1 VAGKIGR
8 PRTAE
13 HGSIAMYARGCRCE
27 PCKAAQAAYR
37 RARKLGLPA
46 PTGNRKL
53 TVVAAGPAEGTQS
66 PELEPGGLAAAVA
79 AELEGL
85 PAEKRSSA
93 LAALALSLARDIDRP
108 EFGASHA
115 SQARELRAALT
126 ELYSGARSSP
136 KLALVTAMAQRPR
149 SRAG

>member
-1 VAGKIGR
+1 
-8 PRTAE
+8 
-13 HGSIAMYARGCRCE
+13 MYARGCRCE

-66 PELEPGGLAAAVA
+66 P
-79 AELEGL
+79 ELEGL